1 MRPAGPHVSI
11 PHTAI
16 HKIPDLRVCEMK
28 AVIRNVLLML
38 SGAIAGCATSP
49 TSPTSSLDV
58 RATRQ
63 ELTQA
68 SASKPELISK
78 DYFANCMIAHGH
90 GANP

>member
-1 MRPAGPHVSI
+1 M
-11 PHTAI
+11 
-16 HKIPDLRVCEMK
+16 
-28 AVIRNVLLML
+28 IRIVPFLLSCIL
-38 SGAIAGCATSP
+38 AGCAS
-49 TSPTSSLDV
+49 TSSPPLSSV
-58 RATRQ
+58 EATALCK